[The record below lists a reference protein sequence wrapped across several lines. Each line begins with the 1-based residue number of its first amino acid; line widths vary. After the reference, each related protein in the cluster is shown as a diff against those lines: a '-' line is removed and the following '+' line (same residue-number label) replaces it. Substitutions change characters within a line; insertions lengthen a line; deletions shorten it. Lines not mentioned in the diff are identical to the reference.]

1 MDNRR
6 SILIIEQLRRQWIR
20 TAVATNVLLT
30 LSVIAILFL
39 ILVKLLNLDAWWI
52 LPLALLSAIPIFFL
66 RTQWK
71 LSKDDVALFINRAV
85 PQAEESTQLLLQP
98 KESLG
103 FLEQLQVR
111 KVEAIITSLAS
122 INPLK
127 GDFKRALIIFLL
139 ALSFAASIYFFLTKS
154 AHSLQTVTEAT
165 SFFSTKPEVKPAE
178 ILSAKITCDA
188 SLPIITGGIAA

>member
-39 ILVKLLNLDAWWI
+39 ILVKLLNLDVWWI

-139 ALSFAASIYFFLTKS
+139 ALSFAAFIYFFLTKS

-165 SFFSTKPEVKPAE
+165 SQQIHLEF
-178 ILSAKITCDA
+178 L
-188 SLPIITGGIAA
+188 IAPGTYLYQKEFKKSSS